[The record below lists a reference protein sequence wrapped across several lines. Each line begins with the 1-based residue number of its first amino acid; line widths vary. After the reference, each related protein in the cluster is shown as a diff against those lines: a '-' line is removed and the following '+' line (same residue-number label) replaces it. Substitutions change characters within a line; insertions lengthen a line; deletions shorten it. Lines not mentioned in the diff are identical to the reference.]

1 MSANSRATDL
11 SILKRTEL
19 QDVLK
24 AIKYKGSI
32 ANKNK
37 TQLIAI
43 IMDEEDKG
51 NMKQFEAHDAI
62 MKMRQALG
70 LSTHRNVK
78 SRTQGLRKS
87 KAEDAKSAKQQASE
101 ALALIKQAQN
111 FKPKLKKQ
119 FLERMKKE
127 VNEMEKDIDKITS
140 KIPIGVERKIRRNR
154 DIDSSGRFVSV

>member
-1 MSANSRATDL
+1 MNANSRATDL
-11 SILKRTEL
+11 SILKKTEL
-19 QDVLK
+19 QDVLR
-24 AIKYKGSI
+24 AIKYKGNI

-51 NMKQFEAHDAI
+51 NMKQFHAHDAI
-62 MKMRQALG
+62 LKMRQALG

-101 ALALIKQAQN
+101 ALALVKQAAS

-119 FLERMKKE
+119 FLERLK
-127 VNEMEKDIDKITS
+127 NEMEKMEKDIDKITS